1 MCDSGMRS
9 RIQQS
14 CVLIIVH
21 QWTLVDTRMRK
32 HFGSSFSPRDAR
44 RGTIARYPGQGAR
57 RDNAG
62 DNGRL
67 EIGYKRGGK
76 KRLATANSG
85 ADTANRI
92 LQIQRV
98 GALFPLYRAATM
110 GDKLHAC
117 SPGNTSLGRRTEP
130 IPHCRCITGLYV
142 RIYTPIDLRA
152 PVHFE

>member
-1 MCDSGMRS
+1 M
-9 RIQQS
+9 
-14 CVLIIVH
+14 
-21 QWTLVDTRMRK
+21 VDTRMRK
-32 HFGSSFSPRDAR
+32 HFGSSFFHASEDDCVTRQAR
-44 RGTIARYPGQGAR
+44 RANVVTMADLKSDITR
-57 RDNAG
+57 
-62 DNGRL
+62 
-67 EIGYKRGGK
+67 GK
-76 KRLATANSG
+76 KTRDG
-85 ADTANRI
+85 KQRADTTNRI

-98 GALFPLYRAATM
+98 GALFPLYRAATI